1 MMSADVIKKIN
12 SPINQEVIDSL
23 VAGQLVALSGV
34 LFTARDQAHLRLVK
48 ALTEGRALPV
58 DLKGQ
63 TIYYAGPAPARPNAI
78 AGSIGP
84 TTAARM
90 DAYTPALLEYGIK
103 AMIGKGRRSA
113 EVKEAIQIARAVY
126 LVATGGAAAY
136 LSQFV
141 TKSEVVAYSELGLEA
156 IYRLEVDRF
165 PLVVG
170 IDAEGRSALWPES
183 S

>member
-1 MMSADVIKKIN
+1 MSADDVLKIS
-12 SPINQEVIDSL
+12 SPIDQEVIDSL
-23 VAGQLVALSGV
+23 VAGRMVAVSGV
-34 LFTARDQAHLRLVK
+34 LFTVRDQAHLRLVK
-48 ALTEGRALPV
+48 ALTEGRPLPV

-63 TIYYAGPAPARPNAI
+63 TIYYAGPAPARPGATS
-78 AGSIGP
+78 GSIGP
-84 TTAARM
+84 TTASRM

-103 AMIGKGRRSA
+103 AMIGKGNRSL
-113 EVKEAIQIARAVY
+113 EVKEAMQIARAVY
-126 LVATGGAAAY
+126 FVATGGAAAY

-141 TKSEVVAYSELGLEA
+141 TKTEVIAYGELGPEA
-156 IYRLEVDRF
+156 IYRLEVASL